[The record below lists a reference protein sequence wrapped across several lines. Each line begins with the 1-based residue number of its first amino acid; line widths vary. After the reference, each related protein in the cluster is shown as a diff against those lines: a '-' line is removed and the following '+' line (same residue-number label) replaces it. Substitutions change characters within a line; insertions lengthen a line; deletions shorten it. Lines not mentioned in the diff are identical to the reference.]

1 MLIPFLQE
9 VLNILEP
16 LARATLEDLFVGSKR
31 SSSQSMDKSL
41 FEEKPE
47 TDSKHENHN
56 FAIQANKN
64 ETGESSESSSDGSG
78 DTKYFD
84 SLVTARQVPR

>member
-1 MLIPFLQE
+1 MQE

-16 LARATLEDLFVGSKR
+16 LARASLEDLFVGSKR
-31 SSSQSMDKSL
+31 SSSQSLNNSL
-41 FEEKPE
+41 LEERPE
-47 TDSKHENHN
+47 LDSKHEN
-56 FAIQANKN
+56 KS
-64 ETGESSESSSDGSG
+64 ETGESSGSSSDGNG

>member
-1 MLIPFLQE
+1 MQE

-16 LARATLEDLFVGSKR
+16 LARASLGDMFGGSKR
-31 SSSQSMDKSL
+31 SSSQFIDKSL
-41 FEEKPE
+41 FEERPELHSKPE
-47 TDSKHENHN
+47 NQI
-56 FAIQANKN
+56 FAIQAGNS

-84 SLVTARQVPR
+84 SPVTAGQVSR